1 MVRKIVFIYPDHYLY
16 DKILHIQLTEVGK
29 KVRVVNAIEQVV
41 FQIFKDE
48 FLKNTTLSCPCE
60 RCQLDIIALALNRLP
75 PRYVVTEQGNIY
87 VKALYAE
94 RQLISD
100 VIRELSTAA
109 LIVQKKPNHAG

>member
-1 MVRKIVFIYPDHYLY
+1 MEAGRKV
-16 DKILHIQLTEVGK
+16 K
-29 KVRVVNAIEQVV
+29 VVNAIEPVV

-48 FLKNTTLSCPCE
+48 FLRNTTLVCLCD

-75 PRYVVTEQGNIY
+75 ARYVVTDQGNVF

-100 VIRELSTAA
+100 VIRELSKAA
-109 LIVQKKPNHAG
+109 LVVQANPNH